1 MEIDYVAIG
10 KRIQKARK
18 KKHMTQR
25 VLAESVDI
33 SASHLS
39 NIERG
44 TKPVGLLT
52 LLKICNALN
61 ITADSVLIDNYE
73 QNAEAVEAA
82 STSFREYRQKD
93 RELATKVM
101 ETIMKLIDD
110 YK

>member
-44 TKPVGLLT
+44 KKPVGLLT

-61 ITADSVLIDNYE
+61 ITADGNTGKRTGNWPQRLWK
-73 QNAEAVEAA
+73 
-82 STSFREYRQKD
+82 R
-93 RELATKVM
+93 L
-101 ETIMKLIDD
+101 
-110 YK
+110 

>member
-1 MEIDYVAIG
+1 MEIDYTAIG

-18 KKHMTQR
+18 KKRMTQR
-25 VLAESVDI
+25 ELAENVDI

-44 TKPVGLLT
+44 KKPVGLLT
-52 LLKICNALN
+52 LLKICTALN

-73 QNAEAVEAA
+73 QNIGAAEAVNVN
-82 STSFREYRQKD
+82 YRDYRKKD
-93 RELATKVM
+93 REFATKVT